1 VRRVA
6 TGLSNDFN
14 YGRPMDTRMLNHEDI
29 FRPAWKRAELFLD
42 YYHKAWNG
50 EELTDI
56 SWLGIDTIHSYFTHD
71 LQTVDTGAS
80 INESFF
86 LRRMAEY
93 PKSKEKPEEK
103 SEEQSPS
110 PDLSGGD

>member
-1 VRRVA
+1 
-6 TGLSNDFN
+6 
-14 YGRPMDTRMLNHEDI
+14 MDTRMLNHEDI

-50 EELTDI
+50 EELTEI

-80 INESFF
+80 INESFSF
-86 LRRMAEY
+86 VVWLNIPKQKKTRR
-93 PKSKEKPEEK
+93 KVRRTVTISRFIRC
-103 SEEQSPS
+103 
-110 PDLSGGD
+110 

>member
-1 VRRVA
+1 
-6 TGLSNDFN
+6 
-14 YGRPMDTRMLNHEDI
+14 
-29 FRPAWKRAELFLD
+29 
-42 YYHKAWNG
+42 
-50 EELTDI
+50 DI
-56 SWLGIDTIHSYFTHD
+56 SWLGIDTIHSYITHA

-93 PKSKEKPEEK
+93 PKSKEKPEAK

-110 PDLSGGD
+110 PALPGGD

>member
-1 VRRVA
+1 M
-6 TGLSNDFN
+6 SPFS
-14 YGRPMDTRMLNHEDI
+14 I
-29 FRPAWKRAELFLD
+29 LFLD

-50 EELTDI
+50 EELTEI

-93 PKSKEKPEEK
+93 PKAKEKPEEK

-110 PDLSGGD
+110 PDLSGVD